1 MSKPSLY
8 LQEEI
13 MLLALRDE
21 EGTVPLG
28 ASGYPYAIGAAILA
42 ELLLANQI
50 RVVGAKSRAVV
61 EAQGEGADLE
71 SPLLEECFEK
81 IRKAPPANLER
92 WVIRFASLPKL
103 KHRVAKGL
111 CERGILRAEDESVFL
126 AFKRRIYPEI
136 DHAPEKALI
145 GKLERAIFDDDS
157 KPVRRTAALIAI
169 ADSVELLAIPFS
181 AQSLKKRKK
190 RIHQIA
196 SGEIYA
202 DASREAYEPIRS
214 IVDAVSSNVVVFRN

>member
-21 EGTVPLG
+21 EGTVPLA
-28 ASGYPYAIGAAILA
+28 ASGYPYANGAAILA
-42 ELLLANQI
+42 ELLLAEQI
-50 RVVGAKSRAVV
+50 AVV
-61 EAQGEGADLE
+61 EEKGKEYVVAKGDGASLE
-71 SPLLEECFEK
+71 SPLLKECLQK
-81 IRKAPPANLER
+81 IRKANRSDIER
-92 WVIRFASLPKL
+92 WVVRFASLPKL

-111 CERGILRAEDESVFL
+111 CEKGILRAEDERVFL
-126 AFKRRIYPEI
+126 AFKRRVYPEI
-136 DHAPEKALI
+136 DHGPEKTLI
-145 GKLERAIFDDDS
+145 GKLERAIFEDDT

-169 ADSVELLAIPFS
+169 ADSVELLSIPFS
-181 AQSLKKRKK
+181 GQSIKKRKK

-196 SGEIYA
+196 NGEIYA
-202 DASREAYEPIRS
+202 EGSRDAYEPIKS